1 MSKSSIKDRS
11 TENTNLEVDQKMRRH
26 KRTADPETDQRAKF
40 CPASPTTSVETDST
54 EQEVKRLKR
63 RTNVIQERKDVKKE
77 PIDDDKGGKQNKRTP
92 GRSKLTSPPRQWISV
107 KRLLNVENS
116 LAFGMEMLPAFSKS
130 LYPSYSLPASLPSH
144 TASSFSS
151 SLSVSQVHKSRD
163 QRHGPNLS
171 FLPPIDRGLFAL
183 LRDADFY
190 CSTKTYTLSVG
201 SLNTALQL
209 ISKGHVLNDMQCAD
223 PEDIDLVISYIQARL
238 VVCYLRM
245 KKPQLALE
253 HAHRSI
259 QLNPRHFQN
268 HLRQAAVY
276 RMLGK
281 PCQAAKSVL
290 TADWLYC
297 LLGGTERHISTQL
310 KLYWQ
315 AMLYQAQATEKDVT
329 VMYTPYTGEL
339 TDKDISQAEE
349 AFMKYHPTFTDF
361 IYTDPR
367 GGHVLPQTTD
377 WLSVPA
383 VPKHYLITLGFRRRE
398 DGLFLKKI
406 HSRICPSFTGGKEK
420 LLSPKQQKK
429 MDEEETWKLCE
440 KYEKI
445 LPVLDLMQA
454 TQINSGVCAGSGL
467 IEWLQYSSLLFK
479 LGYHREHSTILHRC
493 QAQLATAPYLPQIST
508 QQENTLLQAL
518 LTDIMDEL
526 GGQRSSTERVWNKM
540 LKVGWLEDLIHSV
553 GRKYLRKKA
562 QRHLCREK
570 NKDKAK
576 GKKRSS
582 ISRELFPTP
591 ATEHKV
597 VKRISPSAKTL
608 TPSSSK
614 TASYCSSS
622 AEKKTANESS
632 SSTRKITPSN
642 ITESDVLNSVNPILS
657 ETANQM
663 RSSPALA

>member
-1 MSKSSIKDRS
+1 
-11 TENTNLEVDQKMRRH
+11 
-26 KRTADPETDQRAKF
+26 
-40 CPASPTTSVETDST
+40 
-54 EQEVKRLKR
+54 
-63 RTNVIQERKDVKKE
+63 
-77 PIDDDKGGKQNKRTP
+77 
-92 GRSKLTSPPRQWISV
+92 
-107 KRLLNVENS
+107 
-116 LAFGMEMLPAFSKS
+116 
-130 LYPSYSLPASLPSH
+130 
-144 TASSFSS
+144 
-151 SLSVSQVHKSRD
+151 
-163 QRHGPNLS
+163 
-171 FLPPIDRGLFAL
+171 
-183 LRDADFY
+183 
-190 CSTKTYTLSVG
+190 
-201 SLNTALQL
+201 
-209 ISKGHVLNDMQCAD
+209 MQCAD

-253 HAHRSI
+253 HAHRQKRLMHSLRSDTRQLLQESAVRFVSVAFYEKLFKREFQEKPEVMQSFHEGLPKVTVEACAELQVQISAQELHAALQSLESGKAPGIDGLPEDFYKTFWPHSYSSREVEKHSRKKDIGLGSRALPMFEVWLLGMTTSI

-406 HSRICPSFTGGKEK
+406 HSRICPSFTG
-420 LLSPKQQKK
+420 
-429 MDEEETWKLCE
+429 
-440 KYEKI
+440 
-445 LPVLDLMQA
+445 
-454 TQINSGVCAGSGL
+454 VCAGSGL

-479 LGYHREHSTILHRC
+479 LGYHREHSTILHHC

-508 QQENTLLQAL
+508 QQENTLI
-518 LTDIMDEL
+518 TM
-526 GGQRSSTERVWNKM
+526 
-540 LKVGWLEDLIHSV
+540 
-553 GRKYLRKKA
+553 
-562 QRHLCREK
+562 
-570 NKDKAK
+570 
-576 GKKRSS
+576 
-582 ISRELFPTP
+582 
-591 ATEHKV
+591 
-597 VKRISPSAKTL
+597 
-608 TPSSSK
+608 
-614 TASYCSSS
+614 SS
-622 AEKKTANESS
+622 A
-632 SSTRKITPSN
+632 N
-642 ITESDVLNSVNPILS
+642 IIIHRDSFLILSVNLS
-657 ETANQM
+657 IAIANKKGL
-663 RSSPALA
+663 RANP